1 MVSAR
6 STFRRPARLNDNV
19 GATYALRFFIYER
32 FRNMKRSHLLTLLA
46 VCFGLAAFGATVL
59 AQRPGQ
65 GEGQGQRQGQQRE
78 IPANFQ
84 IRGIQEMTEGAQQS
98 MWAFVSL
105 EMDTSDEQLIAL
117 RPIVAK
123 SWKETQAIFA
133 AVEEAGEAA
142 DIAAAVRSATQNISA
157 LRESVRDQLNDEQK
171 ESLNAWFEEQ
181 RAAIERQRQQR
192 RQRFGDFQGR
202 QRGDGEQTAPREGR
216 RPAPEAERDND
227 SDNDD

>member
-1 MVSAR
+1 
-6 STFRRPARLNDNV
+6 
-19 GATYALRFFIYER
+19 
-32 FRNMKRSHLLTLLA
+32 MKRSHLFALLA

-59 AQRPGQ
+59 AQRPDQ
-65 GEGQGQRQGQQRE
+65 GQGQQGQQRE
-78 IPANFQ
+78 IPVSFQ
-84 IRGIQEMTEGAQQS
+84 ISGIQEMTEGAQQR

-133 AVEEAGEAA
+133 AAKEAGEAA
-142 DIAAAVRSATQNISA
+142 DVVAAGRAATQNISA
-157 LRESVRDQLNDEQK
+157 LRESVRGQLNDEQK

-192 RQRFGDFQGR
+192 RQRFGDFRGR
-202 QRGDGEQTAPREGR
+202 RGGGDGEQAAPREGR
-216 RPAPEAERDND
+216 RPAPEAE
-227 SDNDD
+227 SDNDNDD